1 MEIVFALLIVY
12 IAIMVLVAKVG
23 VDLGK
28 WIAKLIFPKNEKT
41 ENPVTEE
48 H

>member
-12 IAIMVLVAKVG
+12 VAVMVLVAKVG

-28 WIAKLIFPKNEKT
+28 WIAKLIFKEHET

-48 H
+48 N